1 MEKYDVVV
9 LGGGNAGMGVTVATR
24 AAGLSVAMIEARDL
38 GGTCPNRGCTPKKV
52 LVAAAHALDEIERAD
67 RHAISIDSPRLDW
80 SALIEREKEMI
91 RDIPSRLSGL
101 MAKRGVN
108 VIHGEAAFIGS
119 NAIRVDGREL
129 EARNIVIATGS
140 KPRSLPIPGA
150 EHLTTSDDVLNDP
163 VLPRAAVFIGG
174 GVIAFEL
181 GHVYARAGVEV
192 TILEALPHLLGGF
205 DVEAVEQI
213 RDVSER
219 IGISIRTLAWVKR
232 IDEADGRLRVTFVAD
247 GAECAVEA
255 DRVVNCAGRVANV
268 EGLDL
273 GAAVIVH
280 REGRIEIDGHLR
292 SRSNPDVYVCG
303 DAVWNSPQLSP
314 VATYEGGIVGRNIVD
329 GPKHRPDYDH
339 IPACL
344 YSIPAVAS
352 VGLTEA
358 KARERGLD
366 VRIHLNDMQGW
377 LTART
382 YAETV
387 AWSKIIVEETT
398 GRIVGAHMVGHAGEE
413 LIHIFALAMK
423 HAITASQLADMVYGF
438 PTFSAD
444 IRNML

>member
-1 MEKYDVVV
+1 
-9 LGGGNAGMGVTVATR
+9 
-24 AAGLSVAMIEARDL
+24 
-38 GGTCPNRGCTPKKV
+38 
-52 LVAAAHALDEIERAD
+52 
-67 RHAISIDSPRLDW
+67 
-80 SALIEREKEMI
+80 
-91 RDIPSRLSGL
+91 
-101 MAKRGVN
+101 
-108 VIHGEAAFIGS
+108 
-119 NAIRVDGREL
+119 
-129 EARNIVIATGS
+129 
-140 KPRSLPIPGA
+140 
-150 EHLTTSDDVLNDP
+150 LTTSDDVLNDP